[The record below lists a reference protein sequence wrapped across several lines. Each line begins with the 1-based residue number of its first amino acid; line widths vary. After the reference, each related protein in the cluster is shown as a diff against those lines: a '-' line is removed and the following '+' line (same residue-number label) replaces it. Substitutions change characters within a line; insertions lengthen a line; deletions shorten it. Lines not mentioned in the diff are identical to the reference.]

1 MKLRFILGFAIGLM
15 LGASFALA
23 FVPQSGAATR
33 KQLWEKVREQG
44 RRGARA

>member
-1 MKLRFILGFAIGLM
+1 LGFVIGLM

-33 KQLWEKVREQG
+33 KQLWEKVREQS
-44 RRGARA
+44 RRGDRS